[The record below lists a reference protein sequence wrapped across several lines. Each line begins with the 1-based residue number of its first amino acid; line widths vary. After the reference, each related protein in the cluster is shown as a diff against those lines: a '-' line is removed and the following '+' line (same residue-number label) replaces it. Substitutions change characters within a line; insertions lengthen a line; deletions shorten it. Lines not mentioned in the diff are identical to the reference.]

1 MTRRTLVAVVLVI
14 VAAFGGV
21 YAVRTAAVDGTDLL
35 FNSAWWLIVAAP
47 FAGILLAGFT
57 KRRDPFIDGERVLR
71 HDDAAILEHWT
82 HGVGTMFLLISG
94 ISLGFLF
101 VPRLLGR
108 GVPVWTAMNVHFV
121 AAVAFLFGTFYYAAN
136 TLLATKRFG
145 EHLPTRNAFSFTIQ
159 HYGHLLG
166 SKKYHMPPEDKYY
179 ESEKMAYVMAL
190 GGSALIVLT
199 GLFKALAHVL
209 SIPAPLMGAMTLVH
223 DLSTL
228 VMAAFFLAH
237 VFFAAIAPFSWPVLG
252 SMFTGYVSRDQVR
265 KEHAGWYA
273 RLTGHAGDDTKE
285 TDAVA

>member
-1 MTRRTLVAVVLVI
+1 MTRRTLVALVLVI
-14 VAAFGGV
+14 AAAFGGV
-21 YAVRTAAVDGTDLL
+21 YAVRTAAVDGNDLL

-82 HGVGTMFLLISG
+82 HGIGTMFLLISG
-94 ISLGFLF
+94 VSLGFLF

-108 GVPVWTAMNVHFV
+108 GVPVWTAMNIHFV

-136 TLLATKRFG
+136 TLLSTKRFG
-145 EHLPTRNAFSFTIQ
+145 EHLPTRNAFAFTVQ

-166 SKKYHMPPEDKYY
+166 VKKYHMPPEDKYY

-190 GGSALIVLT
+190 GGSALIVVT

-209 SIPAPLMGAMTLVH
+209 SIPAPVMGAMTLVH

-265 KEHAGWYA
+265 NEHAGWYA
-273 RLTGHAGDDTKE
+273 RLTGRGADDTKE